1 MFEIE
6 WKEGALKQLSK
17 LEPIIARRIYT
28 KVEELKESPFSKDV
42 SRLVGRTEFKFR
54 IGEFRVLFIIENNK
68 IVILRLGHRKNIYN

>member
-17 LEPIIARRIYT
+17 LEPLIAKRIYN

-42 SRLVGRTEFKFR
+42 SRLMGRTEFKFR

-68 IVILRLGHRKNIYN
+68 IVILRLGHRKNIYD